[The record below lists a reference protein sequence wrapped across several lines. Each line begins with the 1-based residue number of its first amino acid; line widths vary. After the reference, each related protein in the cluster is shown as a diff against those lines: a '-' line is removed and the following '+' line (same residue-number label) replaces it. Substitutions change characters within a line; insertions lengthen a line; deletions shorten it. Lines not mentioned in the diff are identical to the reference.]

1 MGTITYLA
9 DKLVNLVSNMG
20 TGRDKSASST
30 YAPVFMTDEQ
40 AIHAYRGSWMARK
53 TIDIPA
59 YDSTRKW
66 RGWQADK
73 DQIGLIEAEEKRLGI
88 KHKLLEAQIKAR
100 LFGGAAVFIG
110 TGERDTSQPLNPER
124 IGKGG
129 IKYLSV
135 MTRRQLS
142 PTEIEQDVQSEY
154 FGRPKAYRLQNSAID
169 IHPSRLIIFVGAKLP
184 DQELV
189 TGNEYGWGDSVLT
202 AILESV
208 KQADATMANIASMVF
223 EAKVDVIRIPGFMD
237 GLADKQYEKL
247 VLERLSLAA
256 TAKGING
263 TLLLDKEEEYETKT
277 ANFGTLPDI
286 MDRFLQQVCAA
297 SDIPATRYLSQAPA
311 GMNASGESDLANYYD
326 RIQSSQELDL
336 SPAMAV
342 FDECL
347 IRSALGSRPAEIY
360 YTWRLLWQ
368 IKATDKA
375 TIGKTTADMIK
386 VLTDT
391 KLFPEEALSKAAQT
405 MLVEQD
411 VVPGLETAMADYAAS
426 TPEGEEEEL
435 PSNTQQTLSDAAP
448 RTLYVSRKV
457 TNGEEILAWA
467 RSQGFIKT
475 LTADDLHVTIAYSR
489 DALDWMKVG
498 DDWASNSDG
507 TLTVSAG
514 GARLVEPLGDQG
526 AVVLLFNSSELSWR
540 HMSIREAGASW
551 DYEEYQ
557 PHITITYEPGEVDLK
572 AIEPYRGKIE
582 FGPEV
587 FEELNLDW
595 KPSEE

>member
-208 KQADATMANIASMVF
+208 KQADATMANVASMVF

-391 KLFPEEALSKAAQT
+391 KLFPEEALSQAAQT

-411 VVPGLETAMADYAAS
+411 VVPGLETAMADYQTS
-426 TPEGEEEEL
+426 SPDEE
-435 PSNTQQTLSDAAP
+435 
-448 RTLYVSRKV
+448 
-457 TNGEEILAWA
+457 
-467 RSQGFIKT
+467 
-475 LTADDLHVTIAYSR
+475 
-489 DALDWMKVG
+489 
-498 DDWASNSDG
+498 
-507 TLTVSAG
+507 
-514 GARLVEPLGDQG
+514 
-526 AVVLLFNSSELSWR
+526 
-540 HMSIREAGASW
+540 
-551 DYEEYQ
+551 
-557 PHITITYEPGEVDLK
+557 
-572 AIEPYRGKIE
+572 
-582 FGPEV
+582 
-587 FEELNLDW
+587 
-595 KPSEE
+595 

>member
-208 KQADATMANIASMVF
+208 KQADATMANVASMVF
-223 EAKVDVIRIPGFMD
+223 EAKVDVIKLPNFMD
-237 GLADKQYEKL
+237 SLDDPRYRDL
-247 VLERLSLAA
+247 VLQRLALAN

-263 TLLLDKEEEYETKT
+263 ALLLDSSEDYETKS
-277 ANFGTLPDI
+277 ANFGNLPEI

-311 GMNASGESDLANYYD
+311 GMNSTGESDLLNYQD
-326 RIQSSQELDL
+326 RIQSMQELEIG
-336 SPAMAV
+336 PAMVV

-347 IRSALGSRPAEIY
+347 IRSALGNRPSEIY
-360 YTWRLLWQ
+360 YVWNSLWQTTPTQRVTNGKIVAETIKTLSETRLL
-368 IKATDKA
+368 
-375 TIGKTTADMIK
+375 
-386 VLTDT
+386 
-391 KLFPEEALSKAAQT
+391 PEEALSAAAVT
-405 MLVEQD
+405 ALVENNAL
-411 VVPGLETAMADYAAS
+411 PGIETAMKKYEES
-426 TPEGEEEEL
+426 TPDEE
-435 PSNTQQTLSDAAP
+435 
-448 RTLYVSRKV
+448 
-457 TNGEEILAWA
+457 
-467 RSQGFIKT
+467 KT
-475 LTADDLHVTIAYSR
+475 DIDDI
-489 DALDWMKVG
+489 
-498 DDWASNSDG
+498 
-507 TLTVSAG
+507 
-514 GARLVEPLGDQG
+514 
-526 AVVLLFNSSELSWR
+526 
-540 HMSIREAGASW
+540 
-551 DYEEYQ
+551 
-557 PHITITYEPGEVDLK
+557 
-572 AIEPYRGKIE
+572 
-582 FGPEV
+582 
-587 FEELNLDW
+587 
-595 KPSEE
+595 